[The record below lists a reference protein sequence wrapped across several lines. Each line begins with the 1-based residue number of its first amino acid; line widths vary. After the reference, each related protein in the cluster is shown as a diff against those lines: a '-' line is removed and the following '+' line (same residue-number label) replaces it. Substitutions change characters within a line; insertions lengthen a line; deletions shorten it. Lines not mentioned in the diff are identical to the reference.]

1 LSSLRES
8 GSALIE
14 AVVIAS
20 VSFLVVVAA
29 ISASIRVAIHGA
41 ELQEA
46 ARAGAIHA
54 ARHGDIDSA
63 RSMADTLYPGIEIS
77 ANRIDDRIVTVAA
90 VLLEV
95 PHSEGLRLIGVV
107 GRAEMPLA
115 PFRSNRG

>member
-1 LSSLRES
+1 LSSLREA

-20 VSFLVVVAA
+20 VSFLIVVAA
-29 ISASIRVAIHGA
+29 VSASIRVAIHGA

-46 ARAGAIHA
+46 ARSGSIHA
-54 ARHGDIDSA
+54 ARHGDSESA
-63 RSMADTLYPGIEIS
+63 RSMAEALYPGIEIS

-90 VLLEV
+90 VLLDL
-95 PHSEGLRLIGVV
+95 PHLDGPARIGVI